1 MVYDLGADSKP
12 VLGECVYRVT
22 SGCPWDA
29 ENAGGGGGRG
39 RGGGGGRGEGG
50 GGVEGSGGGNGVQDA
65 GC

>member
-29 ENAGGGGGRG
+29 ENARGGGGRG
-39 RGGGGGRGEGG
+39 RGGGGRWGG
-50 GGVEGSGGGNGVQDA
+50 GGSGGSRGV
-65 GC
+65 